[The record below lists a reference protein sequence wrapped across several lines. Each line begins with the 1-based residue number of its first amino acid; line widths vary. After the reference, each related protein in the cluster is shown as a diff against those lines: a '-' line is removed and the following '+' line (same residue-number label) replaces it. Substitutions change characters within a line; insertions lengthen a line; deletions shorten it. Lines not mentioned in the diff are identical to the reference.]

1 MIQYCENNLMKIN
14 HDKTKVALFNTA
26 RKYDFMPRLSIKEDV
41 YLEVVEEF
49 KLLGII
55 FQSNLRWQANTDYI
69 CQKAYS
75 RMWMLRRLKHLGA
88 SKTEMMDVYSRQVR
102 CVLEMGVAVWEP
114 GLTKA
119 QGQQLERVQK
129 CAFYVVLGEEFSNYE
144 NALKVL
150 GNEKLSD
157 RRTKLCLNFARKS
170 EKHDKFQHWFK
181 LAEERSEPLP
191 DTRSD
196 KTYLQTKY
204 TPVSVRTDRYRD
216 SPLPYL
222 TELLNNHY
230 TKKK

>member
-1 MIQYCENNLMKIN
+1 
-14 HDKTKVALFNTA
+14 
-26 RKYDFMPRLSIKEDV
+26 
-41 YLEVVEEF
+41 
-49 KLLGII
+49 
-55 FQSNLRWQANTDYI
+55 
-69 CQKAYS
+69 
-75 RMWMLRRLKHLGA
+75 MWMLRRLKHLGA

-102 CVLEMGVAVWEP
+102 CVLEMVVAVWEP

-157 RRTKLCLNFARKS
+157 RRTKLCLIFARKS
-170 EKHDKFQHWFK
+170 EKLDKFQHWFK

-196 KTYLQTKY
+196 KT
-204 TPVSVRTDRYRD
+204 
-216 SPLPYL
+216 
-222 TELLNNHY
+222 
-230 TKKK
+230 